1 VIKQKLC
8 PEFLGMKSIIK
19 LIVEHGVNDVERRLW
34 VLLLA
39 KDYSSIDV
47 MQEVVKL
54 VRLVGESTVVVKDI
68 PRFTTAFRLWGDA
81 YWRGRI
87 RRTQCEAVN
96 GNPWPGNVK

>member
-1 VIKQKLC
+1 
-8 PEFLGMKSIIK
+8 MKSIIK
-19 LIVEHGVNDVERRLW
+19 LIVERGVNDIKRRLW

-54 VRLVGESTVVVKDI
+54 VRLVRESTVVIKDI
-68 PRFTTAFRLWGDA
+68 PQFTTAFGLWGDA

-87 RRTQCEAVN
+87 RRMQCKVVN
-96 GNPWPGNVK
+96 GNLWPGNVK